1 MGHPARAR
9 ELLSVVAPLLLREA
23 LGFLPQNQI
32 CFNLLLQFRN
42 EKKDSKTNNINFRIP
57 LQALDLCLHV
67 INDSENLYHFK
78 NANIKKETILSFV
91 NQLSVDRDSI
101 ENFIMSNDNNQ
112 DYAIYLTQ
120 LHNQIGNIDKTIES
134 INQSYS

>member
-1 MGHPARAR
+1 M
-9 ELLSVVAPLLLREA
+9 
-23 LGFLPQNQI
+23 
-32 CFNLLLQFRN
+32 
-42 EKKDSKTNNINFRIP
+42 
-57 LQALDLCLHV
+57 

-91 NQLSVDRDSI
+91 NQLSVDRDNI